1 MKKFIP
7 DSIFLIDLI
16 SLNEAPEQKV
26 VCPMLSIIITLMSES
41 PSALFKLETK
51 FSIIS
56 EVRLFPFGWKNSILP
71 TLFSFLSFTVPSIS
85 YQK

>member
-26 VCPMLSIIITLMSES
+26 VCPMLSIIITFMS
-41 PSALFKLETK
+41 
-51 FSIIS
+51 
-56 EVRLFPFGWKNSILP
+56 
-71 TLFSFLSFTVPSIS
+71 
-85 YQK
+85 